1 MEGRCARGPVNQP
14 LDVAGKRDAP
24 RDRRFGERRGRR
36 ARGQSQPGD
45 AWEDE
50 VLIERGDRRVGMVHR
65 SPVVMMLGFLEDS
78 VSLGVPVHHELDVPV
93 VVLDFVDVL
102 RRHQRDDSDGG
113 GENGAEEPVE
123 QHGRQC

>member
-1 MEGRCARGPVNQP
+1 MNQP

-24 RDRRFGERRGRR
+24 RDGWFGEGRGCR
-36 ARGQSQPGD
+36 AGGQSQPGD

-50 VLIERGDRRVGMVHR
+50 VLIERGDRRVRMVHR
-65 SPVVMMLGFLEDS
+65 SPVIMMIGFLEDT